1 MIHTAGCESHE
12 DLMRLCNAERAHREK
27 LYQDG
32 LPSVVIDLDLHD
44 NTFTIISSDGDHVS
58 LGLPLDQAVEKFRAY
73 LTNLAIEVRRRD
85 QLDAAEEQRCHEVA
99 LRAQELE
106 EIRQTI
112 LAELLD

>member
-85 QLDAAEEQRCHEVA
+85 HLCRRRTTLPRSRTPGARTGGNPPNHPS
-99 LRAQELE
+99 
-106 EIRQTI
+106 
-112 LAELLD
+112 